1 MIVLYHFKK
10 DGSDKIWGWTK
21 TTDGALSFWGR
32 TRGSLS
38 FKHYERVWD
47 AEDQADKK
55 RRKGYE
61 LVSNYNQ
68 EVGPEVLDLL
78 PEDWKGQFMIAKL
91 GQTKF

>member
-1 MIVLYHFKK
+1 MITLYHFKE
-10 DGSDKIWGWTK
+10 GASDKIWGWTD

-38 FKHYERVWD
+38 FKYYDRVWD

-55 RRKGYE
+55 RRKGYK

-68 EVGPEVLDLL
+68 EVGPEVTDLL